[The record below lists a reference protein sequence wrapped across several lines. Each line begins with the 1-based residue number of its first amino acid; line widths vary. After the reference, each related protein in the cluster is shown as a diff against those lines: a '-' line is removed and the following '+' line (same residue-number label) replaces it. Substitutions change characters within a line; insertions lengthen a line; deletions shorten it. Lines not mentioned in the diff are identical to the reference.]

1 MTSSTSSSPTPEAA
15 ARTEGARFL
24 VALGDRV
31 RAARRRLGLTRR
43 ALAER
48 SGVSERFLA
57 QLEGGT
63 GNVSVARLRSIVQVT
78 GVTFGELLD
87 GEPRVSTE
95 TQALL
100 QRLESASPEV
110 LERVRTL
117 LDATPDTPRVALV
130 GLRGAGKSTLGRAL
144 AERTGARFV
153 EVAREVE
160 EMSGLSVSE
169 IFSLYGEEG
178 FRSLE
183 RSCIENLVTEGQPC
197 VVAAPGG
204 IVDAAETYAF
214 LLREFHVV
222 WLRTSPQDHMARVR
236 AQGDQRPMRGY
247 PRAMEILEQLLARRS
262 VEYGRAHEDLDTF
275 GVPVEDSVEELVVR
289 VGRRLSPFGGGE
301 SPE

>member
-1 MTSSTSSSPTPEAA
+1 
-15 ARTEGARFL
+15 
-24 VALGDRV
+24 
-31 RAARRRLGLTRR
+31 
-43 ALAER
+43 
-48 SGVSERFLA
+48 
-57 QLEGGT
+57 
-63 GNVSVARLRSIVQVT
+63 
-78 GVTFGELLD
+78 
-87 GEPRVSTE
+87 
-95 TQALL
+95 
-100 QRLESASPEV
+100 
-110 LERVRTL
+110 
-117 LDATPDTPRVALV
+117 
-130 GLRGAGKSTLGRAL
+130 
-144 AERTGARFV
+144 
-153 EVAREVE
+153 
-160 EMSGLSVSE
+160 
-169 IFSLYGEEG
+169 
-178 FRSLE
+178 